1 MPIPDYQTLMLPLLE
16 AVKDSNQYKISEVR
30 ELLALKFELS
40 PEERRELLPSGTQP
54 VFDNRVAWAKTY
66 LVKAKLLDS
75 PKRAHIQ
82 ISDRGKKVLSKNP
95 EVIDNSFLKQF
106 PEFIEFT
113 SSNNKEKGNSDT
125 KETIITDLD
134 DDNQTPREKLDNAF
148 IDLTQK
154 LAIELLDYVKDID
167 PYKFE
172 ILVLDL
178 LQAMGYGGNRE
189 EAAQVTKKSGDGGID
204 GIINEDRLGLDKI
217 YVQAKKWEGNVTI
230 SAIRDFGGTLLA
242 HSAQKGIFITTSDF
256 PKSAIDYC
264 EKIDRTIILINGKR
278 LTELMIEYNV
288 GISPKKTYV
297 VKVVDSDYFED

>member
-1 MPIPDYQTLMLPLLE
+1 MPIPDYQTLMLPLLK
-16 AVKDSNQYKISEVR
+16 AVDDGKIYKLNEVR
-30 ELLALKFELS
+30 EMLATEYSLT
-40 PEERRELLPSGTQP
+40 PEQRRELLPSGTQN

-66 LVKAKLLDS
+66 LVKAKLLDA
-75 PKRAHIQ
+75 PQRAHIK
-82 ISDRGKKVLSKNP
+82 IAERGRKVLTEHPDSIN
-95 EVIDNSFLKQF
+95 VAFLKQF
-106 PEFIEFT
+106 QEFNEFISPNNSKSEQTDAVTTTTTAEF
-113 SSNNKEKGNSDT
+113 
-125 KETIITDLD
+125 
-134 DDNQTPREKLDNAF
+134 QTPIEKLDTSF
-148 IDLTQK
+148 KDLNQN
-154 LAIELLDYVKDID
+154 LAVDLLDYVKRMD

-172 ILVLDL
+172 ILVIDL

-256 PKSAIDYC
+256 PKTAIDYC

-278 LTELMIEYNV
+278 LTELMIEFNV
-288 GISPKKTYV
+288 GVAAKKTYV
-297 VKVVDSDYFED
+297 VKEVDSDYFEN

>member
-1 MPIPDYQTLMLPLLE
+1 MSIPDYQTLMLPLLQV
-16 AVKDSNQYKISEVR
+16 VKDGNTYKISEIK
-30 ELLALKFELS
+30 EILAKEFQLS
-40 PEERRELLPSGTQP
+40 PDERRELLPSGTQR
-54 VFDNRVAWAKTY
+54 VFDNRIAWAKTY
-66 LVKAKLLDS
+66 LFKAKLLDV
-75 PKRAHIQ
+75 PKRAHIK
-82 ISDRGKKVLSKNP
+82 ISQRGINVLAQSPAFINGA
-95 EVIDNSFLKQF
+95 FLKQF
-106 PEFIEFT
+106 QEFNEFIAPNT
-113 SSNNKEKGNSDT
+113 SVGELGEVVT
-125 KETIITDLD
+125 TTEV
-134 DDNQTPREKLDNAF
+134 DNQTPLEKLDTAIKDFNK
-148 IDLTQK
+148 K
-154 LAIELLDYVKDID
+154 LAQDLNDCLKDID

-256 PKSAIDYC
+256 PQSAIDYC

-278 LTELMIEYNV
+278 LTELMIEYNIGV
-288 GISPKKTYV
+288 TPRKTYV
-297 VKVVDSDYFED
+297 VKDVDSDYFES

>member
-1 MPIPDYQTLMLPLLE
+1 MPLPDFQTLMFPFLKVVHDGRE
-16 AVKDSNQYKISEVR
+16 YKISEVR
-30 ELLALKFELS
+30 EMLAKKLEIT
-40 PEERRELLPSGTQP
+40 PQQRRELLPSGSQP
-54 VFDNRVAWAKTY
+54 IFDNRVAWTKTHLAK
-66 LVKAKLLDS
+66 AGLLES
-75 PKRAHIQ
+75 PRRGI
-82 ISDRGKKVLSKNP
+82 ISISEKGTDVLKQNP
-95 EVIDNSFLKQF
+95 PKINIAFLKQY
-106 PEFIEFT
+106 PTYIDFITPNQQKEENSEPIT
-113 SSNNKEKGNSDT
+113 TEESINTPSEIIESAIIQMNKQLSQDLRDSLNNM
-125 KETIITDLD
+125 
-134 DDNQTPREKLDNAF
+134 
-148 IDLTQK
+148 
-154 LAIELLDYVKDID
+154 D

-172 ILVLDL
+172 VLVIDL

-230 SAIRDFGGTLLA
+230 SSIRDFGGTLLA

-288 GISPKKTYV
+288 GVSMRKTFV
-297 VKVVDSDYFED
+297 MKEVDSDYFED